1 MHASLLTASRA
12 VQTIRAM
19 SSQQFYLHGETA
31 SSAKSITLD
40 ETASLDQVK
49 HIVAAHFAIVE
60 PNGQIMRMS
69 FFLIL

>member
-1 MHASLLTASRA
+1 
-12 VQTIRAM
+12 M

-40 ETASLDQVK
+40 ETANLDQVK
-49 HIVAAHFAIVE
+49 HVVAAHFAVVE

-69 FFLIL
+69 FFLTP